1 MKLTTVSKGGAK
13 LGSVIPQEAM
23 SKSDGKVAI
32 AGKWKIQGV
41 AQPVDLTVS
50 GSSVTSVQKPFG
62 NEPLMAEIE
71 ESEEKFGLHVTLGG
85 FPMKAWLKKE
95 GNDTVLAFSNG
106 GRWAKL

>member
-1 MKLTTVSKGGAK
+1 MDLHGFTISCCHVDTAK
-13 LGSVIPQEAM
+13 AM
-23 SKSDGKVAI
+23 C
-32 AGKWKIQGV
+32 Q
-41 AQPVDLTVS
+41 
-50 GSSVTSVQKPFG
+50 G